1 MGSVWPFLLTMLIA
15 QLLMMWRPNE
25 NECLTVLLR
34 VREKQFVKSA
44 SPKLTPLHHVSLNMQ
59 QHSQAGCYMSSL
71 NMDYSTVAEKEK
83 CSKCAFLASCAY
95 FAEPAL
101 SCKQNCPSGTV
112 FCGVVC

>member
-25 NECLTVLLR
+25 NECLTVLHR

-59 QHSQAGCYMSSL
+59 QHSQAGCYLSSL
-71 NMDYSTVAEKEK
+71 NMDYSTRAEKEK
-83 CSKCAFLASCAY
+83 CSKCAFLAIRAY

-101 SCKQNCPSGTV
+101 S
-112 FCGVVC
+112 